1 MNAFISNILRYFP
14 HVRESMRWRI
24 QGRGPAP
31 PPPLIF
37 RPKWGPKGPKKIF
50 GRRPLPYLR
59 VWMTPPPPNPLS
71 EGLDPPLSRTV
82 LDSGLHARFCIPGT
96 GFHSLSVELGFW
108 IPIVCG
114 IPDFFELYWY
124 SGFQSPGFQIP
135 RLFQILDST
144 SKNFLDSGIRIP
156 LHNGAK

>member
-14 HVRESMRWRI
+14 RVRESS
-24 QGRGPAP
+24 GGGSRGGARPH
-31 PPPLIF
+31 PLIF
-37 RPKWGPKGPKKIF
+37 RPKWGPKSRKKFLGDGPSPIS
-50 GRRPLPYLR
+50 GSGWPLS
-59 VWMTPPPPNPLS
+59 PPFTPLS

-82 LDSGLHARFCIPGT
+82 LDFGLHARFCIPGT
-96 GFHSLSVELGFW
+96 GFQSLSVELGFW

-135 RLFQILDST
+135 RLFQVLDST